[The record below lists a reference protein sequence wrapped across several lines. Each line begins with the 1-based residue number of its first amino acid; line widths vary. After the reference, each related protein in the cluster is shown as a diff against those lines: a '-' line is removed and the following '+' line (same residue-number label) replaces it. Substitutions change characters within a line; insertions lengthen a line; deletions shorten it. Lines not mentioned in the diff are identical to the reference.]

1 MENQQRSLTLQK
13 CPNSGFA
20 DLEDTMQV
28 LSEQERKLAVCGEIQ
43 NLVKEHCVTLLMRRM
58 EFFCGDDMLLS

>member
-1 MENQQRSLTLQK
+1 MR
-13 CPNSGFA
+13 
-20 DLEDTMQV
+20 V
-28 LSEQERKLAVCGEIQ
+28 LSVQERKLAVCDEIK